1 VRKRPR
7 LLVIIFQ
14 HMISDW
20 TTYGCS
26 MSTTQQ
32 SLLSTTTNVQQTRSL
47 WSIRQTD
54 KISSLSPAKKK
65 EGVSRNQNQMP
76 PPPGTKLSL
85 STTTIYSILAFQRC
99 GGANGF
105 ALRAGQPLFGANGT
119 SSGSPS
125 PPQIQL
131 FSRSPCIKQISNRIL
146 FSSSKIQQLKTRVS
160 QHDSSFLSLY

>member
-1 VRKRPR
+1 
-7 LLVIIFQ
+7 
-14 HMISDW
+14 
-20 TTYGCS
+20 
-26 MSTTQQ
+26 
-32 SLLSTTTNVQQTRSL
+32 
-47 WSIRQTD
+47 
-54 KISSLSPAKKK
+54 
-65 EGVSRNQNQMP
+65 MP